1 MPLSGYQR
9 EQLFTAKR
17 DIRDSRH
24 QAKITGIRLG
34 GLMDQLKFQQDD
46 LAGQERVHEYV
57 RKTARGDARVAAGQE
72 RYVTDTNLSLDA
84 PDPDDDRNIRP
95 VYEGTREQ
103 QLEGQ
108 IRMLEEVDA
117 RTSRN
122 VDKGWGITGP
132 ILAVLAIFIA
142 GLNWNKK
149 Y

>member
-9 EQLFTAKR
+9 EQLFTAKE

-34 GLMDQLKFQQDD
+34 GLMDQLKFQQDVT
-46 LAGQERVHEYV
+46 LAGQERVHEWE
-57 RKTARGDARVAAGQE
+57 RGNVRVAAGQA
-72 RYVTDTNLSLDA
+72 RYLTDTNQSLDA

-103 QLEGQ
+103 QLE
-108 IRMLEEVDA
+108 EVDA

-132 ILAVLAIFIA
+132 ILGVLAIVIA
-142 GLNWNKK
+142 LLNWNKA

>member
-9 EQLFTAKR
+9 EQLFTAKE

-34 GLMDQLKFQQDD
+34 GLMDQLKFQQDVT
-46 LAGQERVHEYV
+46 LAGQERVHEWE
-57 RKTARGDARVAAGQE
+57 RGNVRVAAGQA
-72 RYVTDTNLSLDA
+72 RYLTDTNQSLDA

-95 VYEGTREQ
+95 VYEETREQ

-117 RTSRN
+117 RTRRT
-122 VDKGWGITGP
+122 VDKGWGMLGP
-132 ILAVLAIFIA
+132 ILAVLALVIA
-142 GLNWNKK
+142 AQRNFKA

>member
-9 EQLFTAKR
+9 EQLFTAKS

-34 GLMDQLKFQQDD
+34 GLMDQLKFQQDVT
-46 LAGQERVHEYV
+46 LAGQERVHEWE
-57 RKTARGDARVAAGQE
+57 RGNVRVAAGQA
-72 RYVTDTNLSLDA
+72 RYLTDTNQSLDA

-95 VYEGTREQ
+95 VYEETREQ

-117 RTSRN
+117 RTRRT
-122 VDKGWGITGP
+122 VDKGWGMLGP
-132 ILAVLAIFIA
+132 ILAVLALVIA
-142 GLNWNKK
+142 AQRNFKA

>member
-9 EQLFTAKR
+9 DQLFQANM
-17 DIRDSRH
+17 DQLDSRH
-24 QAKITGIRLG
+24 QAKITGIQLG
-34 GLMDQLKFQQDD
+34 SLMDQLKFQQDD
-46 LAGQERVHEYV
+46 LAGQERVHEWE
-57 RKTARGDARVAAGQE
+57 RGNVRVAAGQE

-95 VYEGTREQ
+95 VYEETREQ

-132 ILAVLAIFIA
+132 ILAVLALVIA
-142 GLNWNKK
+142 AQRNFKA